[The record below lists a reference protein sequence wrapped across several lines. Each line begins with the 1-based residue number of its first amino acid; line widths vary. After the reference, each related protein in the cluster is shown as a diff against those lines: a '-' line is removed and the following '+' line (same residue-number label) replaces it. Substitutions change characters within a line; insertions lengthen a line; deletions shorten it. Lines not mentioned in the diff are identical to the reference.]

1 MSASAV
7 ATRYARALV
16 DALLSPSPRAAV
28 PPEPERVIEDLR
40 AFEKSVQ
47 ESKELRNILLTPGV
61 PMSRKRGLIGRIVE
75 AMGASRIVRN
85 FLYVLVDHRRIG
97 DLSSIIQAFEHLMD
111 VRLGILQVE
120 IRSARPL
127 SEQQTQLLT
136 AGLER
141 ATQKR
146 VWLNETTDPT
156 LIGGVVARVGSTV
169 FDGSVRGRLD
179 ALERRLR
186 EG

>member
-1 MSASAV
+1 MTDSAV

-16 DALLSPSPRAAV
+16 DALLSPSPRATA

-40 AFEKSVQ
+40 GFEKALSD
-47 ESKELRNILLTPGV
+47 SRELRNVLLRPGV
-61 PMSRKRGLIGRIVE
+61 PMARKRAVIGKIVD
-75 AMGASRIVRN
+75 AMGGTKIVRN
-85 FLYVLVDHRRIG
+85 FLYVLVDHRRIS
-97 DLSSIIQAFEHLMD
+97 DFSNIIQAFEHIMD

-120 IRSARPL
+120 VRAARPL
-127 SEQQTQLLT
+127 SDQQSQLLT
-136 AGLER
+136 SGLEK
-141 ATQKR
+141 ATGKR
-146 VWLNETTDPT
+146 VWLNTTTDPS